1 MSSVDALWGAIAD
14 ELGVFTAES
23 VSDDQEEV
31 AGRESVGEGGLNLAL
46 TGKWSRKTSESI
58 ARRGTTQ
65 GRERT
70 AVYAARETLRSSGKV
85 LVIDDFHYIPQ
96 DVQLSIVRGLKDLVF
111 DGVGVILLAV
121 PHRAYDVVRVEK
133 EMTGTGRTASDHV
146 LVAGRVGRHRRR
158 WVRHAQRDG

>member
-14 ELGVFTAES
+14 ELGVFMAES

-70 AVYAARETLRSSGKV
+70 AVYAGCEDPQLRIAHERLRCS
-85 LVIDDFHYIPQ
+85 P
-96 DVQLSIVRGLKDLVF
+96 
-111 DGVGVILLAV
+111 
-121 PHRAYDVVRVEK
+121 P
-133 EMTGTGRTASDHV
+133 
-146 LVAGRVGRHRRR
+146 RRR
-158 WVRHAQRDG
+158 GRG